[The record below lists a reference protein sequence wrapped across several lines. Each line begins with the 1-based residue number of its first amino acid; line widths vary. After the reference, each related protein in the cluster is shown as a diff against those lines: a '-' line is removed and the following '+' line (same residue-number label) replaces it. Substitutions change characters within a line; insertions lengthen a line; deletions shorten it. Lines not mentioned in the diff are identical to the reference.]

1 VTHTSTTKGRDL
13 VGTLSNDD
21 ANAKENV
28 IEIVV
33 FEFLFYLAIIPNR
46 LTCLMWPNCPET
58 EFVGMVFKFSKRKKN
73 SQSCV
78 PMVQKTLKLVISR
91 CCLAEDGK
99 EIYQNV

>member
-1 VTHTSTTKGRDL
+1 VTHTSTTKGREL

-33 FEFLFYLAIIPNR
+33 FGFLFYLAIIPTR
-46 LTCLMWPNCPET
+46 LTCLMWPNCAET
-58 EFVGMVFKFSKRKKN
+58 EFVGLVLKSSKRKKN
-73 SQSCV
+73 PQSFV
-78 PMVQKTLKLVISR
+78 PVVQKTLKLVISR
-91 CCLAEDGK
+91 CCFAEDGK

>member
-13 VGTLSNDD
+13 VGTLSNHD

-33 FEFLFYLAIIPNR
+33 FDFLFYLAIIPTR
-46 LTCLMWPNCPET
+46 LTCLMWTNCPET
-58 EFVGMVFKFSKRKKN
+58 KFVGLVLKSSKRKKN

-78 PMVQKTLKLVISR
+78 PVVQKTLKLVISR
-91 CCLAEDGK
+91 CCFAEDGK